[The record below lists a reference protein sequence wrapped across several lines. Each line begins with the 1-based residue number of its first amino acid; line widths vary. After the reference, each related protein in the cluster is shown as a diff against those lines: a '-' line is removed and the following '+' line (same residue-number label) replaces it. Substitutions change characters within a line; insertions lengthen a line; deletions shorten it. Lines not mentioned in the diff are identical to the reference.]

1 MAFIYILGVTDEFQY
16 SVSTDFPYQLLFEEN
31 VSWYLSK

>member
-16 SVSTDFPYQLLFEEN
+16 DFLSVSTDFPYQLLFEEN
-31 VSWYLSK
+31 VS